1 MSLTNSLIQFDPIVT
16 GSSTDLGPSVI
27 AYYDRLSTSIDS
39 NSNSSDSVYLS
50 TATLHSEPLPT
61 HPNTSLKSESTERL
75 PVAIPPINAA
85 TSTPTKHRNFRVLSH
100 NVQRMISHT
109 NVTVDEIN
117 DIEQFGTP
125 TAISTP
131 SLKPTSKRQ
140 PTIIGSKQIKHPPI
154 HLPLSKNICK
164 LTQAQGNELVDA
176 FDAIIGDLPDD
187 VKTPTNL
194 TDSSIHDPNRTPTN
208 KTHSFLFENGYRDRA
223 KPLPH
228 ASALTSIDERKVPK
242 STKIRKIAERL
253 QTARS
258 NNAAVSLE
266 KIGNKMVKKSS
277 STGGANES
285 DSSDDQFEDCIA
297 EASNVYVNVPK
308 TSQIVRAN
316 NGTTDVKVDD
326 DAKSPNADNN
336 VSAMTGSDV
345 TMEKEPTEAPV
356 TISEHSPRT
365 SPSAK
370 PKKLI
375 FAVDTADGKPTTTT
389 VHPQQLVIP
398 DLARLKHRPLSAS
411 SICST
416 SSTSSSGSERLA
428 GKHNVSYLASVES
441 LADESELANSGLTL
455 CERACMEIIDS
466 EKSYVDDLGQ
476 VIKGYLADWKEGAC
490 LRTDELRVLF
500 SNIEKVYAFN
510 SVLLEQLVA
519 AGSDPIGIAK
529 CFVEL
534 KDRFDVY
541 TTYW

>member
-1 MSLTNSLIQFDPIVT
+1 MFFLFIIP
-16 GSSTDLGPSVI
+16 GSSTDLAPSVI

-39 NSNSSDSVYLS
+39 NSNSSDSVNLS
-50 TATLHSEPLPT
+50 TATLHGEPLPA
-61 HPNTSLKSESTERL
+61 HPNTSLKTESTQRL
-75 PVAIPPINAA
+75 PVTSPPSN

-109 NVTVDEIN
+109 SATVDECT
-117 DIEQFGTP
+117 DIEQLGTP

-131 SLKPTSKRQ
+131 NPKSTSKR
-140 PTIIGSKQIKHPPI
+140 PSSTIGIKQIKHPPI
-154 HLPLSKNICK
+154 HLPLSKNTCK

-176 FDAIIGDLPDD
+176 FDAITGDLPDD
-187 VKTPTNL
+187 RKTPTNL
-194 TDSSIHDPNRTPTN
+194 IEDHDTN
-208 KTHSFLFENGYRDRA
+208 KTPINKNRSFLFENGYRDRA
-223 KPLPH
+223 KPLSDGSSP
-228 ASALTSIDERKVPK
+228 ALTSIDERKGPK
-242 STKIRKIAERL
+242 STKIRKIVERL
-253 QTARS
+253 QAARS
-258 NNAAVSLE
+258 NNAALSAE
-266 KIGNKMVKKSS
+266 KSGNKMVKKSNR
-277 STGGANES
+277 STGAEES
-285 DSSDDQFEDCIA
+285 DSSDDQFVDCIA
-297 EASNVYVNVPK
+297 EASNMYVNVPK
-308 TSQIVRAN
+308 TSQNAPSDS
-316 NGTTDVKVDD
+316 GKTELKDD
-326 DAKSPNADNN
+326 EERTPPPKADIEEL
-336 VSAMTGSDV
+336 SGV
-345 TMEKEPTEAPV
+345 TVEKEPTDKP
-356 TISEHSPRT
+356 ISKHSPRT

-370 PKKLI
+370 PKKLL
-375 FAVDTADGKPTTTT
+375 FAADTVDGKPTTT

-428 GKHNVSYLASVES
+428 GKHGVSYLASVES
-441 LADESELANSGLTL
+441 LADESELVNSGLTL

-490 LRTDELRVLF
+490 LRTDELRILF

-519 AGSDPIGIAK
+519 AGSDPVGIAR